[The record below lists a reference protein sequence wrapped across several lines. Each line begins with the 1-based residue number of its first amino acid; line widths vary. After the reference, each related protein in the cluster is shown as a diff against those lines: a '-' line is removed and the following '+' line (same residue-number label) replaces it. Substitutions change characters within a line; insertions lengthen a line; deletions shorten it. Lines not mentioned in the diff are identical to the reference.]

1 MKISIEHQGE
11 DTQLKVSM
19 EISDESTSDEVIG
32 NFCNLLVAYGYHPES
47 IKSSIIGKAEE
58 DNEEKEAKDD

>member
-1 MKISIEHQGE
+1 MRLSIEAQRE

-19 EISDESTSDEVIG
+19 DISDESTSDEVIG

-47 IKSSIIGKAEE
+47 IKSSILSKAEE
-58 DNEEKEAKDD
+58 YSEEKEAKDD